1 MIWGRLRDVKESE
14 RMLLKDERDRIVEDE
29 RG

>member
-1 MIWGRLRDVKESE
+1 MIWGRLRYVKETE
-14 RMLLKDERDRIVEDE
+14 RMLLKNERDRIVEDE